1 MSGAAAVDELLRG
14 LLIGLRYAVYCV
26 AVGLCGSA
34 LTSAG
39 RPFTALALAA
49 LLVGINVVV
58 HECGHFLAAR
68 RMGLR
73 VMQWRLG
80 PFELIARRRGF
91 RLRWHRAA
99 KGTPV
104 GFVHAVPPPQ
114 APMRRA
120 FLVTVAAGPLADF
133 AAAVIVAGAGLLLPG
148 AVAGPAFAFVLI
160 SLNSVLVNLYPLPGE
175 GNDGALLR
183 FWWRHRDEQVPGLA
197 GMRLLALTVDGTTA
211 DRLPA
216 EELQALETTA
226 PWSVAWYRAKA
237 AQLCGD
243 WAAARQEWQWLADW
257 FDRLAPA
264 QRDRLRDFRHQAL
277 AEQAFTLALAA
288 RDPAPLRVP
297 HLLPADVVWRL
308 PSLHARCAALQAA
321 LDGDA
326 SACTRWLDLAQRHA
340 EDDADRALASAEARL
355 AAAVRAIAGVADA
368 GAVPA

>member
-1 MSGAAAVDELLRG
+1 MSGAAAADGLLRG
-14 LLIGLRYAVYCV
+14 LLIGLRYAVYFA

-34 LTSAG
+34 LPSAG
-39 RPFTALALAA
+39 QPFTALALAV

-80 PFELIARRRGF
+80 PFELVARRRGF

-99 KGTPV
+99 KGTPA
-104 GFVHAVPPPQ
+104 GFVHAVPRPQ

-133 AAAVIVAGAGLLLPG
+133 AAAAMAAGVGLLLPA
-148 AVAGPAFAFVLI
+148 AVAAPVFAFALI
-160 SLNSVLVNLYPLPGE
+160 SLSSVLVNLYPSPRE
-175 GNDGALLR
+175 GNDGALLQ
-183 FWWRHRDEQVPGLA
+183 FWWRQRDEQVPALA
-197 GMRLLALTVDGTTA
+197 GMRLLALTVDGATA

-226 PWSVAWYRAKA
+226 PWSVTWYRAKA

-243 WAAARQEWQWLADW
+243 WTAARQEWQWLADW
-257 FDRLAPA
+257 FDQLTPA
-264 QRDRLRDFRHQAL
+264 QREGLRDFRHQAL

-288 RDPAPLRVP
+288 RDPAPLRAP

-326 SACTRWLDLAQRHA
+326 PACARWLDLAQRHA
-340 EDDADRALASAEARL
+340 EADADRALASAEMRL
-355 AAAVRAIAGVADA
+355 AAAVRAVVRVART